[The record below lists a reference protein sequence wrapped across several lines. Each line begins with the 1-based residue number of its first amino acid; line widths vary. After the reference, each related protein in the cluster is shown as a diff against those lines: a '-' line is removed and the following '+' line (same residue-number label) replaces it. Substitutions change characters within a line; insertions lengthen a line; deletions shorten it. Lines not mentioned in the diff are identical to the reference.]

1 MEGECGAERLQG
13 IMRFSGTP
21 GGDKT
26 EMRQAGNGGKMAQAL
41 QELSSTNAEAKTGRT
56 TEGEGPKRARRKY
69 ASRKDGAERLR
80 QAADKRVNEISE
92 QLADLLKRKALEG
105 DLASAKTLIG
115 LAAAKKPIPEPV
127 KKQSEPSY
135 ADKLSK
141 EPKWVGRAEGE
152 DEDERQGNGEP
163 F

>member
-1 MEGECGAERLQG
+1 LEDKRGAERLQG
-13 IMRFSGTP
+13 IMRSSGTL
-21 GGDKT
+21 GADKT
-26 EMRQAGNGGKMAQAL
+26 EMRQAGNGGTMAQARK
-41 QELSSTNAEAKTGRT
+41 ELSASNAETKTGGT
-56 TEGEGPKRARRKY
+56 TESEGPKRARRKY

-80 QAADKRVNEISE
+80 QAADKRLNEISE

-105 DLASAKTLIG
+105 DLASAKTLIA

-141 EPKWVGRAEGE
+141 EPKWVGEPEGL
-152 DEDERQGNGEP
+152 DLRYGDGSP

>member
-1 MEGECGAERLQG
+1 
-13 IMRFSGTP
+13 MRSSGTP

-26 EMRQAGNGGKMAQAL
+26 EMRQAGNGGTMAQARK
-41 QELSSTNAEAKTGRT
+41 ELSASNAETKTGGT
-56 TEGEGPKRARRKY
+56 TESEGPKRARRKY

-80 QAADKRVNEISE
+80 QAADKRLNEISE

-105 DLASAKTLIG
+105 DLASAKTLIA

-127 KKQSEPSY
+127 KKEDEPSY
-135 ADKLSK
+135 ADKLAK
-141 EPKWVGRAEGE
+141 EPKWVGEPEGL
-152 DEDERQGNGEP
+152 DLRYGDGSP

>member
-1 MEGECGAERLQG
+1 
-13 IMRFSGTP
+13 MRSSGTL
-21 GGDKT
+21 GADKT
-26 EMRQAGNGGKMAQAL
+26 EMRQAGNGGTMAQARK
-41 QELSSTNAEAKTGRT
+41 ELSASNAETKTGGT
-56 TEGEGPKRARRKY
+56 TESEGPKRARRKY

-80 QAADKRVNEISE
+80 QAADKRLNEISE

-105 DLASAKTLIG
+105 DLASAKTLIA

-141 EPKWVGRAEGE
+141 EPQWK
-152 DEDERQGNGEP
+152 GEP
-163 F
+163 EGLELGYGDGSPF